1 MDFAGRRK
9 TRLQQ
14 KRLQKLEK
22 KEAKLLEPQE
32 PSFLSRKA
40 QELVSPLKEKVEEK
54 IPQKAVDK
62 SVEMLQAAFEK
73 SFDLVLEKGSDL
85 IGKTCSE
92 QKLLEQYEAFA
103 NKPLSNWEL
112 SKLGAKAAAR
122 ASANMV
128 FSTVQGGLMGVFG
141 IGLPDVPIFLAAV
154 FKTLFEISLRFGYPY
169 NTRQEQLYQMLV
181 ICAAVGEPADRRAR
195 RRT

>member
-1 MDFAGRRK
+1 MQAAGKLDCSKK
-9 TRLQQ
+9 TP
-14 KRLQKLEK
+14 KVGEEGS
-22 KEAKLLEPQE
+22 EAPRAQE

-141 IGLPDVPIFLAAV
+141 IGLPDVQ
-154 FKTLFEISLRFGYPY
+154 SSW
-169 NTRQEQLYQMLV
+169 
-181 ICAAVGEPADRRAR
+181 RRYSR
-195 RRT
+195 RCLKSRCGLDIRTTQGRSSSIRCW

>member
-1 MDFAGRRK
+1 MNFAGRRK

-32 PSFLSRKA
+32 PSFLSSKA

-141 IGLPDVPIFLAAV
+141 IGLPQQPICPMCQ
-154 FKTLFEISLRFGYPY
+154 SS
-169 NTRQEQLYQMLV
+169 
-181 ICAAVGEPADRRAR
+181 CRRYSR
-195 RRT
+195 RCLKSRCGLDIRTTQGRSSFIRCW

>member
-1 MDFAGRRK
+1 MNFAGRRK

-112 SKLGAKAAAR
+112 SKLGARPPRGHRPTWSFPRYR
-122 ASANMV
+122 A
-128 FSTVQGGLMGVFG
+128 G
-141 IGLPDVPIFLAAV
+141 
-154 FKTLFEISLRFGYPY
+154 
-169 NTRQEQLYQMLV
+169 
-181 ICAAVGEPADRRAR
+181 
-195 RRT
+195 